1 MEATT
6 FSALGEPSRLQI
18 VSLLREGP
26 RSVGEVADALSIR
39 QPQVSKH
46 LAALGKAG
54 LVVAEPVA
62 RRRIYHL
69 EPEPFDRIRDWVDS
83 FERLWDVRLDSLGSY
98 LSTVTTRGATMAGT
112 KVDDETAVLEK
123 ISELAPMQD
132 TAKRLHEVITATVP
146 ELKPRLWYGMP
157 GYAKTK
163 SSPIICFFRVDDGV
177 MSFGITEKANLTP
190 EDGASDQ
197 MIESA
202 WFINGLDEPTEAR
215 IADVVRRA
223 AR

>member
-26 RSVGEVADALSIR
+26 RSVGEIVDALAMR

-46 LAALGKAG
+46 LSALSKAG
-54 LVVAEPVA
+54 LVAAEPVA
-62 RRRIYHL
+62 RRRIYRL
-69 EPEPFDRIRDWVDS
+69 EPEALHRIRDWVES
-83 FERLWDVRLDSLGSY
+83 FERLWDVRLDALGRY
-98 LSTVTTRGATMAGT
+98 LDAANTRGATMAGT
-112 KVDDETAVLEK
+112 KVDDETAVREK
-123 ISELAPMQD
+123 VAELTPMQD
-132 TAKRLHEVITATVP
+132 TAARLHEVITAAVP

-163 SSPIICFFRVDDGV
+163 SSPVICFFRVDDGV

-190 EDGASDQ
+190 ADGASEL

-202 WFINGLDEPTEAR
+202 WFLNGLDESTEAR
-215 IADVVRRA
+215 ITEIVSRA